1 MPSLQEALQKAINEW
16 AEPEDQQQE
25 KQMTKSETIFN
36 YIRDHEGCVAKGVMD
51 AMYTQ
56 GIKVST
62 TETMIGKFIK
72 AGMVARDEVCNELFV
87 KTPKYM
93 PLLTFAKEN
102 GTLKKKR
109 VLITRRSKAP
119 EPISLS
125 PLPDIQFK
133 APKKEWHTDDVLNGL
148 SVIQAR
154 KLYDALMAIFTGRQ
168 V

>member
-36 YIRDHEGCVAKGVMD
+36 YIRDHEGCTPKALIDTMLK
-51 AMYTQ
+51 Q

-109 VLITRRSKAP
+109 VLITRRSKTP

-125 PLPDIQFK
+125 PLPDIFK
-133 APKKEWHTDDVLNGL
+133 APKKEWHPDDILNEL
-148 SVIQAR
+148 SVVQAR

-168 V
+168 I

>member
-1 MPSLQEALQKAINEW
+1 MIDTMLK
-16 AEPEDQQQE
+16 
-25 KQMTKSETIFN
+25 
-36 YIRDHEGCVAKGVMD
+36 
-51 AMYTQ
+51 Q

-109 VLITRRSKAP
+109 VLITRRSKTP

-125 PLPDIQFK
+125 PLPDTFK

-154 KLYDALMAIFTGRQ
+154 KLYDALMAIFTGRG

>member
-25 KQMTKSETIFN
+25 KQMTKSEIIFN
-36 YIRDHEGCVAKGVMD
+36 YIRDHEGCTPKALIDTMLK
-51 AMYTQ
+51 Q

-109 VLITRRSKAP
+109 VLITRRSKTP

-125 PLPDIQFK
+125 PLPDIFK
-133 APKKEWHTDDVLNGL
+133 APKKEWHPDDILNEL
-148 SVIQAR
+148 SVVQAR
-154 KLYDALMAIFTGRQ
+154 KLYDALMALFTGRQ